1 MQRAEAQPGE
11 QVIFPL
17 DRSGRILYDN
27 QSGNDARWMAKVNRL
42 GGRGQDDVEDEFRK
56 RMHADS
62 VFPFLFRMTT
72 AFLAVF
78 YCPKR
83 NRVS

>member
-1 MQRAEAQPGE
+1 M
-11 QVIFPL
+11 
-17 DRSGRILYDN
+17 
-27 QSGNDARWMAKVNRL
+27 MAKVNRL
-42 GGRGQDDVEDEFRK
+42 GGRGQDDVEGEFRK
-56 RMHADS
+56 RMHADR

-78 YCPKR
+78 FCPLR